1 MAHTEKGAGSKVYWN
16 DCLCNK
22 TFDGGGA
29 PSFPG
34 SALPVT
40 RAYTRHILLFDL
52 ATPSQLASAQ
62 SLNPNPNPDTTMP
75 SLPLSSPLPRLRP
88 LLRSGLRAR
97 AYSIA
102 SKPHAYLT
110 PFLSHPSL
118 EFAGNT
124 EGLQGVSCLVMD
136 RPEVKNALSTRMVMV
151 RRRGHGGPTV
161 ILTRADADPV

>member
-1 MAHTEKGAGSKVYWN
+1 
-16 DCLCNK
+16 
-22 TFDGGGA
+22 
-29 PSFPG
+29 
-34 SALPVT
+34 
-40 RAYTRHILLFDL
+40 
-52 ATPSQLASAQ
+52 
-62 SLNPNPNPDTTMP
+62 MP
-75 SLPLSSPLPRLRP
+75 SLQLSSVLPRLPRLLRP
-88 LLRSGLRAR
+88 LAFSR

-151 RRRGHGGPTV
+151 RGSP
-161 ILTRADADPV
+161 A